1 MANKV
6 LYLLSAMTSGLRE
19 GLLEMG
25 RCSGA
30 ARVLHAEIQPAAV
43 IPFQST
49 DYSISRGL
57 ISVNNLCFHYLLN

>member
-19 GLLEMG
+19 GLLGMEG
-25 RCSGA
+25 RGGPA
-30 ARVLHAEIQPAAV
+30 WVLHAVTQPAAV

-49 DYSISRGL
+49 DYSISKGL